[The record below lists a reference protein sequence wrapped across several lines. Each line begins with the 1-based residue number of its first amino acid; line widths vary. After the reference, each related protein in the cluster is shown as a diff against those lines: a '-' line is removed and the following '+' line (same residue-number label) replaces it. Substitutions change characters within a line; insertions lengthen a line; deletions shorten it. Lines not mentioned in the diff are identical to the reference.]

1 MEDGNRLCNE
11 RELVEGT
18 RFERGF
24 RLFYFIDNHM
34 WLLLRSGTKDGR
46 LKRRPSRHGRQMRAS
61 EGVLDADVEHLVVS
75 PD

>member
-1 MEDGNRLCNE
+1 
-11 RELVEGT
+11 
-18 RFERGF
+18 
-24 RLFYFIDNHM
+24 LFYFIDNHM